1 MKIIII
7 NNFGFRLVSRK
18 DVLWTRSMSAPD
30 VSPVGLIKVIVAP
43 SLSILPERWSGFD
56 RLLYGESTSLFKS
69 SLASRSSC
77 RKAIPTVDSFPEES
91 FIGLRKAIPSKDRD
105 VSNKTRSWL

>member
-18 DVLWTRSMSAPD
+18 DILWTRSMSAPD
-30 VSPVGLIKVIVAP
+30 VSPVGLIKVILAP

-69 SLASRSSC
+69 SLVSRSSC